1 MKRTLLLAALAAVL
15 IAPGA
20 ASAQQGMGVG
30 VIVGEPTGLS
40 FKTWL
45 TPGTAFDLA
54 AAWSFVDEDAFHV
67 HGDFLIHNNNTF
79 RVKKGMALFYYGVGG
94 RVKAQSR
101 DARVGIRI
109 PLGAEYLFAETPVD
123 LFLEVVPILDI
134 APETDLT
141 LNAGLGARY
150 FFH

>member
-1 MKRTLLLAALAAVL
+1 MKRLLLLTAVAAALAAP
-15 IAPGA
+15 AA

-30 VIVGEPTGLS
+30 VILGEPTGVS

-45 TPGTAFDLA
+45 TPGTAFDLG
-54 AAWSFVDEDAFHV
+54 AAWSFVDENAFHL
-67 HGDFLIHNNNTF
+67 HGDFLLHNNNTF
-79 RVKKGMALFYYGVGG
+79 HVDKGMALFYYGVGG
-94 RVKAQSR
+94 RVKAEPQ
-101 DARVGIRI
+101 DIRVGVRV
-109 PLGAEYLFAETPVD
+109 PLGAEYLFADHPVD

-141 LNAGLGARY
+141 LNAGVGARY